1 MIHAQLLASW
11 FATQY
16 IVVRGRLRQ
25 DAPDDRGDVPGWVMV
40 TVMTS
45 SWCYPANTGSIRM
58 VARGL
63 PGVT

>member
-40 TVMTS
+40 TVITAS
-45 SWCYPANTGSIRM
+45 
-58 VARGL
+58 GL
-63 PGVT
+63 RR